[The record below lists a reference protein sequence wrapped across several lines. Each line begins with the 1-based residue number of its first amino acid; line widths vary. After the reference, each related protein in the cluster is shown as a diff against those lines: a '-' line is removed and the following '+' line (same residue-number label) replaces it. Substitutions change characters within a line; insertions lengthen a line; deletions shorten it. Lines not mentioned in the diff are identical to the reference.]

1 MDVDDI
7 LNRYNLTRETAR
19 RYIDAIIQLNQ
30 SQAADEAQVSR
41 QTINT
46 YKNAFQQ
53 MTDTERAAL
62 ISSLAYETLVERIQ
76 TGEQP
81 E

>member
-19 RYIDAIIQLNQ
+19 QYIDTIVRFNQ
-30 SQAADEAQVSR
+30 SQAADEADVSR
-41 QTINT
+41 RTFNNYQR
-46 YKNAFQQ
+46 ALRE

-62 ISSLAYETLVERIQ
+62 VSALAHETLIEHITDR
-76 TGEQP
+76 
-81 E
+81 